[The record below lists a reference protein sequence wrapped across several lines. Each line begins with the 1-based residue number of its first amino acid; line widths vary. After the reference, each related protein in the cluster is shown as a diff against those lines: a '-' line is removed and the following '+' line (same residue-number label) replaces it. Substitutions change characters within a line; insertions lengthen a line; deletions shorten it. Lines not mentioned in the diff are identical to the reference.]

1 MSAEMAPPV
10 VVYIARTPLLGEIV
24 KAKLESSGIHAALQ
38 YESAGRVLGL
48 TIDGWGETKV
58 IVPAEQADE
67 AREVLA
73 SGEGVEPDAG
83 GEE

>member
-1 MSAEMAPPV
+1 MSAQPAPLV
-10 VVYIARTPLLGEIV
+10 VVYIARTPLLGEVV
-24 KAKLESSGIHAALQ
+24 KAKLESCGIRAALQ

-48 TIDGWGETKV
+48 TIDGWGETRV

-73 SGEGVEPDAG
+73 SGECVEPDAE
-83 GEE
+83 GE